1 MSTVNQQLNKSSAS
15 AVLVSANRGSG
26 VTDSSVRLA
35 KRVAQIV
42 PCSRAD
48 AERYIEGG
56 WVQVNGVVIEL
67 PQHRVTV
74 EKIII
79 DPNADTASAPLV
91 TLLLHKPSGYDA
103 ISGPLPAIEL
113 LEPESQSETD
123 RSKIKILQQHF
134 SQLTSATPLE
144 NVATG
149 LVVYTK
155 DYSVQRRLIDDAHKV
170 ECETIVNV
178 AGAISADVL
187 RQLNRMQV
195 INGQSIGLG
204 KVSIGHQTAHQTAHQ
219 TEHQTEHQTA
229 HQTAHQNTSVTITGL
244 RFANKGFNPGQ
255 IKQVCDQFEIKIL
268 SIRRIRIGQVSLKD
282 LPEGQW
288 RYLTANE
295 KF

>member
-1 MSTVNQQLNKSSAS
+1 MSTGNQQLNKQLIKKQFIQRSNGDEHEPVSLDSKANDFEAS
-15 AVLVSANRGSG
+15 DSG
-26 VTDSSVRLA
+26 VRLA

-56 WVQVNGVVIEL
+56 WVQVDGVVIEL
-67 PQHRVTV
+67 PQHRVTNEQV
-74 EKIII
+74 VV
-79 DPNADTASAPLV
+79 DPNADTAPAPPV

-113 LEPESQSETD
+113 LEPESQSKTD
-123 RSKIKILQQHF
+123 RSKVKVLQQHF
-134 SQLTSATPLE
+134 SQLISATALE

-155 DYSVQRRLIDDAHKV
+155 DLRVQRRLIDDADKI
-170 ECETIVNV
+170 ECETMVNV
-178 AGAISADVL
+178 AGTVSADVL
-187 RQLNRMQV
+187 RQLNRLQV

-204 KVSIGHQTAHQTAHQ
+204 KVSVSHTN
-219 TEHQTEHQTA
+219 
-229 HQTAHQNTSVTITGL
+229 AHQNSDHIESNIITGL
-244 RFANKGFNPGQ
+244 RFASKGFNPGR
-255 IKQVCDQFEIKIL
+255 IKQVCDALQIDIL

-288 RYLTANE
+288 RYLTVTE

>member
-219 TEHQTEHQTA
+219 
-229 HQTAHQNTSVTITGL
+229 NTSVTITGL

-255 IKQVCDQFEIKIL
+255 IKQVCDQFEIEIL